1 VTRPRQPHATP
12 TNEQAPVGADTPTP
26 KQPVGQQHTLIS
38 SGDGFD
44 MVNVTAAT

>member
-1 VTRPRQPHATP
+1 MRRRPT
-12 TNEQAPVGADTPTP
+12 EQTSAGAGIRAP